1 MTRLEKKLQIQ
12 GLQNIFRSI
21 GEVRSKLLDD
31 YKVKPNA
38 PVLWCVAAIEVN
50 AVTNAAMAIGD
61 IGDSLN
67 RFIYENKWGERGLDG
82 VHSID
87 DFLDEMEQV

>member
-21 GEVRSKLLDD
+21 GDVRSKLLDD

-38 PVLWCVAAIEVN
+38 LVLWCVAAIEVS
-50 AVTNAAMAIGD
+50 AVTNAAIGD